1 MAAALALAARRY
13 PTPFVSDSLINRSLS
28 LEMKA
33 CTRFSSRTR
42 RSGLNA
48 WYVSEKWTRVRP
60 SPRSSSR
67 VNPSACESS
76 GRPTAVYFH
85 DSFGVTSVSH
95 SHDWPLPPVNK

>member
-1 MAAALALAARRY
+1 
-13 PTPFVSDSLINRSLS
+13 
-28 LEMKA
+28 MKA
-33 CTRFSSRTR
+33 CTRFSSRAR

-95 SHDWPLPPVNK
+95 SHDWPLPPVNR